1 MERKPSIHEQ
11 VLDMDRLTQ
20 VAVPMGFPPGFEPPA
35 PPPKTPSFEET
46 AKNKKSPAA
55 PTPTAPLTLTLT
67 PTNVSPLSSAG
78 ELPTNGS
85 PVSSA
90 GELPMPGRHKS
101 GSSSEAGSGA
111 SSPRRASA
119 TPVPDAMP
127 PVSGLAAYGVSG
139 VESGTPSPRTPRG
152 ESDLTFAENGAVAAL
167 AAGEGGENINQK
179 TPPFRSTSPRNVDPA
194 TGGAQTGEEAL
205 FGPKS
210 TKLARKSLAS
220 RGGGESPPSDVTRL
234 ASGDVALPK
243 AVMASGS
250 SNGSSA
256 RPSAEAVN
264 GTTAVGSAEW
274 RKSLPELDRW
284 GFEVAAGGAAA
295 PPTPQAVRKE
305 NRRLGKWS
313 RMLDVSSGGRG
324 LQRAEL
330 LPSGTRKMLARRV
343 PKGIPDALRGAAWC
357 GLSGAQALM
366 EARPGAY
373 ARLKA
378 AAAAEGALPEKV
390 AQQIEN
396 DLCRTYPDHFLWRA
410 DPSDPAAQAALAAEA
425 ARQPGR
431 DINPAMG
438 SVGVQM
444 LRSLMRTYA
453 LYDTQVRYTQ
463 AMNFIG
469 GALLMYNREEA
480 AFWLLVQMMYGFNM
494 RHIYA
499 DGLPL
504 LQESLQLLR
513 ELLQRHQRKLAKHLE
528 ENCIDVSLF
537 ATQWFMSLGLD
548 CLPFGVSVRLLDQV
562 FYEGSLLPVFR
573 LALGVLEMESRP
585 LLAMTDM
592 EDLNVHLRRLSATFT
607 DVSLFFVKHAAPQ
620 RPQIPAGFGQ
630 AGRVD
635 PP

>member
-1 MERKPSIHEQ
+1 MERSSSKVERSMERRASMERKQSTHEQ
-11 VLDMDRLTQ
+11 VLDMDRLTEA
-20 VAVPMGFPPGFEPPA
+20 AVPMGYPPGFEPPV
-35 PPPKTPSFEET
+35 PPPQAPSLDETP
-46 AKNKKSPAA
+46 KKAVVEVPAEPKPAA
-55 PTPTAPLTLTLT
+55 PTPAAPT
-67 PTNVSPLSSAG
+67 
-78 ELPTNGS
+78 PTNGS
-85 PVSSA
+85 PVSS
-90 GELPMPGRHKS
+90 GSELPMPARQKS
-101 GSSSEAGSGA
+101 GSSSGADSGA
-111 SSPRRASA
+111 STPRRSSA
-119 TPVPDAMP
+119 APVPDAMP
-127 PVSGLAAYGVSG
+127 PVSGLAMYGVSG
-139 VESGTPSPRTPRG
+139 VESGTPSPRTPR
-152 ESDLTFAENGAVAAL
+152 ELAFPENGAAAAAA
-167 AAGEGGENINQK
+167 AAGAGGGGVEGGENGKQK
-179 TPPFRSTSPRNVDPA
+179 TPPFRATSPRAVGPA
-194 TGGAQTGEEAL
+194 TDGPRDGEEAL

-210 TKLARKSLAS
+210 SKLARKSLDS
-220 RGGGESPPSDVTRL
+220 RGGGESPS
-234 ASGDVALPK
+234 DVALPK
-243 AVMASGS
+243 AVTGVS
-250 SNGSSA
+250 SNGSA
-256 RPSAEAVN
+256 RSSAEAAN
-264 GTTAVGSAEW
+264 GVDVGSAEW
-274 RKSLPELDRW
+274 RKALPKLDRW

-295 PPTPQAVRKE
+295 APAPQDVRKE
-305 NRRLGKWS
+305 NKRLGKWS
-313 RMLDVSSGGRG
+313 RMLNVSSGSG

-330 LPSGTRKMLARRV
+330 LPSGTQKLLARRV
-343 PKGIPDALRGAAWC
+343 PKGIPDALRGAVWC

-366 EARPGAY
+366 EARPGVY

-378 AAAAEGALPEKV
+378 EAAVEGALPEKV

-425 ARQPGR
+425 ARAPGR
-431 DINPAMG
+431 EPHPAMG

-453 LYDTQVRYTQ
+453 LYDTQIRYTQ

-513 ELLQRHQRKLAKHLE
+513 ELLQHHQKKLAAHLE
-528 ENCIDVSLF
+528 NNGIDVSLF

-548 CLPFGVSVRLLDQV
+548 CLPFAVSVRLLDQV
-562 FYEGSLLPVFR
+562 FYEGSLRPMFR
-573 LALGVLEMESRP
+573 FALGVLEMESRS
-585 LLAMTDM
+585 LLSMTDM

-630 AGRVD
+630 AGRTD